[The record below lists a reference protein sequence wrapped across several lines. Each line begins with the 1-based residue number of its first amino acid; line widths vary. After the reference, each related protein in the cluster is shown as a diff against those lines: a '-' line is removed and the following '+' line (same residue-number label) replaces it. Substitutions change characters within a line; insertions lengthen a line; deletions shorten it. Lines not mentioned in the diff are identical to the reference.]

1 MDTVSQKKPAN
12 NNLLVWKGALAIIWG
27 IMALIF
33 ARSNKE
39 FLILSFGLLNL
50 LACGFTLVHILQ
62 NQHLKIARQW
72 LVLEGLIESAAAVVF
87 LFFSNTTAAFLEYL
101 CYGILFVVILQFI
114 YGFYLVQANIL
125 HMRNMVARFISL
137 LAGGVIAVGIFG
149 KYINEDGAFI
159 VIGIFSI
166 IFGLLNI
173 QFAFKLRNVIM
184 GKTR

>member
-1 MDTVSQKKPAN
+1 MNTISQRRPSN
-12 NNLLVWKGALAIIWG
+12 NLLLVWKGALAILWG

-33 ARSNKE
+33 AGSNQGL
-39 FLILSFGLLNL
+39 LILSFGLLNL

-62 NQHLKIARQW
+62 NQHLKIAHQW
-72 LVLEGLIESAAAVVF
+72 LVMEGLIESVAAVVF
-87 LFFSNTTAAFLEYL
+87 LFFASSTAQFLEYL

-125 HMRNMVARFISL
+125 NMKNLVARFISL
-137 LAGGVIAVGIFG
+137 LAGCVIAVGIFG
-149 KYINEDGAFI
+149 NFINGQEAFI

-173 QFAFKLRNVIM
+173 QFAYKLRNIIF
-184 GKTR
+184 GKTK